1 MRMALLAAAL
11 VCTVSSA
18 RSQTVEISPGDV
30 KVIVADE
37 TFDQL
42 MVGESSIAD
51 VQPLSDLRFTVSAN
65 EVGRTAI
72 LVLFHTHVVNQFKIV
87 VMPPGPSGP
96 GY

>member
-1 MRMALLAAAL
+1 
-11 VCTVSSA
+11 
-18 RSQTVEISPGDV
+18 
-30 KVIVADE
+30 
-37 TFDQL
+37 

-87 VMPPGPSGP
+87 VMPPDLLGRDTDIAAKASPSDRCTSSSP
-96 GY
+96 ASQPRLPFQMAKF